1 MISAN
6 PLEAAIADWPDKGG
20 TMPYTYWLIL
30 LLGLALILFVVG
42 YAIWDHIDYKRKI
55 AEWRREHKV

>member
-1 MISAN
+1 
-6 PLEAAIADWPDKGG
+6 
-20 TMPYTYWLIL
+20 MPYTYWLIL